1 LWLGGPW
8 NGVVAAAV
16 EGDWHDWDDWD
27 GRAGTK
33 RRRRDQGTTAGE
45 GGGKGVAGTKMIA
58 TEQKQKL

>member
-1 LWLGGPW
+1 
-8 NGVVAAAV
+8 VVAAAV